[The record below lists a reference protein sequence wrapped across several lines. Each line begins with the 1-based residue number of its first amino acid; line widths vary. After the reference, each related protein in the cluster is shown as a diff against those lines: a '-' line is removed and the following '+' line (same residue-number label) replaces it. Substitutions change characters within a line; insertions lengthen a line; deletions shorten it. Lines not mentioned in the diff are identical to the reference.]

1 VLQFVAIA
9 PSCITFFVNQCMET
23 KNFKDKKI
31 IIRKLVSGDI
41 NQPEKFQKF
50 VNSFIPE
57 DAMLLIN
64 TKKSKKDELEWLR
77 NRIKEVSQHKAICLI
92 AENNNKIVGTCTIVL
107 HRERMNHIGG
117 FGIAIKQGF
126 RGIGLGNYLM
136 QNIIKLAK
144 KELKPSPKIIELEVF
159 ECNAPAISLYKK
171 MGFKSV
177 AKIPNRMQYK
187 GKLTTEIVMQLV
199 WD

>member
-1 VLQFVAIA
+1 
-9 PSCITFFVNQCMET
+9 MET
-23 KNFKDKKI
+23 IIFKDKKI
-31 IIRKLVSGDI
+31 IIRKLVSSDI

-57 DAMLLIN
+57 DAMLLVN
-64 TKKSKKDELEWLR
+64 TKKSRKDELEWLKGR
-77 NRIKEVSQHKAICLI
+77 LKEVKKKKTVYLVAQSNDEIIGSCHI
-92 AENNNKIVGTCTIVL
+92 AL

-126 RGIGLGNYLM
+126 RGIGLGKYLM
-136 QNIIKLAK
+136 KSIIERAK
-144 KELKPSPKIIELEVF
+144 TELKPSPKIIELEVF

-177 AKIPNRMQYK
+177 AKAPNRIQYK
-187 GKLTTEIVMQLV
+187 GKFITEIIMQLKV
-199 WD
+199 